1 MADAEED
8 QVRWTRVFDGLAGS
22 GLYADQVSAVY
33 DPGRDAIQVHLARA
47 GPDEVI
53 FPDIQGMESG
63 SGTRQYPGLG
73 EGQGFGFIP
82 VQFPYETALFNE
94 IFGNFS
100 VRKDFGSHSPE
111 MIRTRRIVFYSS
123 AGLLR

>member
-8 QVRWTRVFDGLAGS
+8 QVRRTRVFDGLTGS
-22 GLYADQVSAVY
+22 GLYADQVTTFYQS
-33 DPGRDAIQVHLARA
+33 GRDAIQVHLAKA
-47 GPDEVI
+47 GTDEVI
-53 FPDIQGMESG
+53 FPDIQSMQTG
-63 SGTRQYPGLG
+63 SGTRQNPGLG
-73 EGQGFGFIP
+73 EGKGFGFIP
-82 VQFPYETALFNE
+82 VQFPDETTLSNE
-94 IFGNFS
+94 IFGRFS